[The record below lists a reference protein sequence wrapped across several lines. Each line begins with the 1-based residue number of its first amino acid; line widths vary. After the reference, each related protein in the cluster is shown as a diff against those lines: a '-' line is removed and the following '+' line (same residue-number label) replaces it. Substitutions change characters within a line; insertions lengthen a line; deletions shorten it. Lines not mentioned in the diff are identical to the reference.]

1 MSSLAPT
8 IYTPAFELKGSLLTL
23 IVLRLLE
30 LDNDKITAQ
39 FAEKVAIAPNLFQQ
53 APVVIDL
60 YSVREGSIDLPYL
73 IDLLRTH
80 HLIPVAVRG
89 GNETHNALAITM
101 GLGILS
107 ENKSGERARRPPEP
121 EPVIVPPPAPTFSP
135 AKVITQPIRSG
146 QQVVARSGDLI
157 VLASVSH
164 GAEILAQGHI
174 HVYGALRGRALAGVN
189 SNQEA
194 RIFCQF
200 LDAELVSIAGNYQIN
215 EDLPEQVRGKPAQ
228 VYLEG
233 EQLKIE
239 PL

>member
-1 MSSLAPT
+1 MSSPAPT

-107 ENKSGERARRPPEP
+107 ENKSAERARRPSEP
-121 EPVIVPPPAPTFSP
+121 EPVIVPSAPIFSP

-146 QQVVARSGDLI
+146 QQVVARPGDLI

-189 SNQEA
+189 GNQEA
-194 RIFCQF
+194 RIFCQS

-239 PL
+239 LL

>member
-30 LDNDKITAQ
+30 LDNDKIAAQ

-73 IDLLRTH
+73 IDLLRAH

-89 GNETHNALAITM
+89 GNETHNAIAINM

-107 ENKSGERARRPPEP
+107 ENKSGERARRPSEP
-121 EPVIVPPPAPTFSP
+121 EPVIVPPAPIFSP
-135 AKVITQPIRSG
+135 TKVITQPIRSG
-146 QQVVARSGDLI
+146 QQVVARPGDLI

-189 SNQEA
+189 GNQEA
-194 RIFCQF
+194 RIFCQS

-239 PL
+239 LL

>member
-73 IDLLRTH
+73 IDLLRAH

-89 GNETHNALAITM
+89 GNENHNAIAINM

-121 EPVIVPPPAPTFSP
+121 EPVIVPPAPIFSP

-146 QQVVARSGDLI
+146 QQVVARPGDLI

-189 SNQEA
+189 GNQEA
-194 RIFCQF
+194 RIFCQS

-239 PL
+239 LL